1 MTTANP
7 RHYSDGPAYDR
18 STGRWSEQL
27 ARELVPWLGA
37 RRDARWL
44 DVGCGTGAVSD
55 AIMDLAWPGQVTGID
70 SSEGFLE
77 VARRKV
83 PSAHFD
89 VGDAG
94 SLPYPDASFEAVV
107 SALVVALL
115 PDPPAAVAQMA
126 RVTTPGGVV
135 GLLAWDRDRYLKREY
150 WEAAE
155 EVGAGGR
162 EADRI
167 DSAEALG
174 QLLVG
179 AGLRDLQ
186 TRLLTARV
194 IFEGFDAYWDSLLGR
209 KGQVTAHFEG
219 QPGAKQAAIRE
230 SVRRR
235 VEPKPGAK
243 VPVEA
248 SAWAV
253 RARR

>member
-1 MTTANP
+1 MNP
-7 RHYSDGPAYDR
+7 RYYTDGLAYDR

-27 ARELVPWLGA
+27 ARELVPWLGV

-83 PSAHFD
+83 PGARFE
-89 VGDAG
+89 VGDAQA
-94 SLPYPDASFEAVV
+94 LPYPDACFEAVV

-115 PDPPAAVAQMA
+115 PEPAAAVAEMA
-126 RVTTPGGVV
+126 RVTVPGGIA
-135 GLLAWDRDRYLKREY
+135 GLIAWDRDRYLQRDY
-150 WEAAE
+150 WEASD

-162 EADRI
+162 EVDEI

-174 QLLVG
+174 QLLTG
-179 AGLRDLQ
+179 AGLRDPQ
-186 TRLLTARV
+186 ARLLTARV
-194 IFEGFDAYWDSLLGR
+194 TFEGFDDYWESLLGR
-209 KGQVTAHFEG
+209 KGHVTAHFQG
-219 QPGAKQAAIRE
+219 QPAPRQAAIRE
-230 SVRRR
+230 SLRRR
-235 VEPKPGAK
+235 VERKPGAK

-248 SAWAV
+248 SAWAAK
-253 RARR
+253 ARR